1 MKLNKDTVEQIE
13 KERCS
18 QLRSGSLRELDTP
31 PSEVSGEVDE
41 SPCKFLKC
49 EKKNNPN
56 IR

>member
-1 MKLNKDTVEQIE
+1 MKLNKETQIE

-31 PSEVSGEVDE
+31 PSQVSGEVDE
-41 SPCKFLKC
+41 RHHKFLKC
-49 EKKNNPN
+49 GKKNNPN